1 MFKICAHQFRQAFF
15 SPRLYLALILGC
27 TIQIISVFPLLD
39 FSKAMGEPLGIFEA
53 FIYFSSSEQ
62 PAHVPQYQRFGSGN
76 CIPGTATIVP
86 GLCRCCCDAV
96 SFDSTCDPQL
106 RFPYYSGDKAMK
118 GRLFTRVFDHHTF
131 ACYFAA
137 IALMLFLV
145 GGHRSPLLFF
155 MGFSAQ
161 DGAGGLDIMRT
172 MEWNLCVLPPVSA
185 SILFLMPELGALSTY
200 TIVRSKN
207 IRRWWLMRLAAVV
220 VINYVFFLFALVL
233 LSLISGAEL
242 LLAEWSTAA
251 VLFPLHTTLL
261 SSLCAGGMILFTSRA
276 TIIFYLLVE
285 CGLLAV
291 GMAYPPVS
299 LFLPPYWGMAQAMGD
314 RFSSAVAVSVFLLI
328 VLNLGI
334 IYWLSRHNPAANPQ
348 SK

>member
-1 MFKICAHQFRQAFF
+1 
-15 SPRLYLALILGC
+15 
-27 TIQIISVFPLLD
+27 
-39 FSKAMGEPLGIFEA
+39 
-53 FIYFSSSEQ
+53 
-62 PAHVPQYQRFGSGN
+62 
-76 CIPGTATIVP
+76 
-86 GLCRCCCDAV
+86 
-96 SFDSTCDPQL
+96 
-106 RFPYYSGDKAMK
+106 MK
-118 GRLFTRVFDHHTF
+118 ERLFTRVFDYHTF

-314 RFSSAVAVSVFLLI
+314 SFSSAVAVSVFLLI

>member
-1 MFKICAHQFRQAFF
+1 
-15 SPRLYLALILGC
+15 
-27 TIQIISVFPLLD
+27 
-39 FSKAMGEPLGIFEA
+39 
-53 FIYFSSSEQ
+53 
-62 PAHVPQYQRFGSGN
+62 
-76 CIPGTATIVP
+76 
-86 GLCRCCCDAV
+86 
-96 SFDSTCDPQL
+96 
-106 RFPYYSGDKAMK
+106 MK

-131 ACYFAA
+131 AC
-137 IALMLFLV
+137 
-145 GGHRSPLLFF
+145 
-155 MGFSAQ
+155 
-161 DGAGGLDIMRT
+161 
-172 MEWNLCVLPPVSA
+172 
-185 SILFLMPELGALSTY
+185 
-200 TIVRSKN
+200 
-207 IRRWWLMRLAAVV
+207 
-220 VINYVFFLFALVL
+220 YVFFLFALVL